1 MFIINDTKRELQ
13 ELINGTLSVNR
24 PFYDLETLKDTK
36 YTLYAYV
43 EIQDDKLYVKFGEA
57 KKQSIY
63 ARYHRGTATKAN
75 DRMVGI
81 WESNYGDKEI
91 HRKLKARAKNNRG
104 YTPAAKEILNTEEA
118 YYVEDARGLQN
129 LLADI
134 SEYAGSKS
142 VSIRRVRPDYP
153 DVIELVKSVI
163 DMKKEKYIM
172 DLCTRYGK
180 TGFFC
185 ALWKAIN
192 ELFGIRINVLASYV
206 GTVKTSYSEEIN
218 TLEQNENCLFVDSDD
233 TRDDTL
239 DTIKSWLADPKHYIC
254 YYVALTG
261 DEDTCFERRI
271 DLLDS
276 LKDYDKSLV
285 IEEADYGAGCDK
297 QIKKIR
303 HLYNAGSNNFK
314 MFFATTGTKAEKCE
328 RIFEPEVVIKRDYIL
343 DILNKRPNAVGINW
357 YCLNNSEMVK
367 VFNYNTVEMENFTD
381 MFTLDNGKLRGE
393 LWFRDTLKFLFN
405 KELPVINKET
415 RKYRNHNLINDSMS
429 MIFTPANNEAQQ
441 VFKKLIEE
449 VCPGYWVRIINGDE
463 MTNATA
469 EKEIKDAIRDQG
481 IRGILIASS
490 MANRSFSIPQI
501 KNVLLMCNACMPDQK
516 IARGLTPWAEQ
527 KDMRCNIIDFR
538 LAYEQSK
545 LSDYLSNIA
554 VDSLSTTATHTS
566 IDQLLEE
573 IRASEKLSFYE
584 YFSSGVNPI
593 REMTTDELRIQMH
606 SRPFHVARAL
616 KLLMVDI
623 NTIDLPD
630 IRFNVKE
637 KLDFNDLAN
646 SNIKG
651 DADRKIQINR
661 RFKETTGKTKKE
673 LEQDQR
679 INYLAYL
686 LNHKDEFNSGK
697 YETNILE
704 NEFKN
709 NMSEAR
715 RQAIENTFNLDMKV
729 LSQIADL
736 LINNGIAIYN

>member
-1 MFIINDTKRELQ
+1 MFIINDTKKELC
-13 ELINGTLSVNR
+13 ESINGTVSVIKS
-24 PFYDLETLKDTK
+24 FYDLEALKDSR

-43 EIQDDKLYVKFGEA
+43 EITDDNLYVKFGEA
-57 KKQSIY
+57 KKQTIY

-75 DRMVGI
+75 DRMIGI
-81 WESNYGDKEI
+81 WESNKGDKEI
-91 HRKLKARAKNNRG
+91 HSKLKIRSKNNRG
-104 YTPAAKEILNTEEA
+104 YYPADKTIINTEEA
-118 YYVEDARGLQN
+118 YYVEDVRGLNN
-129 LLADI
+129 LLNDI
-134 SEYAGSKS
+134 SEYAGSTTASTRKH
-142 VSIRRVRPDYP
+142 RTDYP
-153 DVIELVKSVI
+153 DVTELIQSVVA
-163 DMKKEKYIM
+163 MKKEKYIM

-185 ALWKAIN
+185 GLWKAIN
-192 ELFGIRINVLASYV
+192 DLDIRINVLSSYV
-206 GTVKTSYSEEIN
+206 GTVKTSYSEELN
-218 TLEQNENCLFVDSDD
+218 TLVQNENCMFVDSDD
-233 TRDDTL
+233 IREDTL
-239 DTIKSWLADPKHYIC
+239 DTIKAWLVDPTHYVC

-271 DLLDS
+271 GLLDS
-276 LKDYDKSLV
+276 LKGYNKSLV
-285 IEEADYGAGCDK
+285 IEEADFGAGCDK

-303 HLYNAGSNNFK
+303 HLYTTSSNNFK

-367 VFNYNTVEMENFTD
+367 VFNYASAEMENFTD

-393 LWFRDTLKFLFN
+393 LWFRDTFKFLFN

-415 RKYRNHNLINDSMS
+415 RKYRNHSLINDAVS

-441 VFKKLIEE
+441 VLKVLLEE
-449 VCPGYWVRIINGDE
+449 CCPGYWVRVINGDE

-469 EKEIKDAIRDQG
+469 EKEVKGAIRDQG
-481 IRGILIASS
+481 TRGILIASS

-516 IARGLTPWAEQ
+516 IARGLTPWAEH
-527 KDMRCNIIDFR
+527 KELRCNVIDFR
-538 LAYEQSK
+538 LAYEQTK
-545 LSDYLSNIA
+545 LSCYLSNIA
-554 VDSLSTTATHTS
+554 VDSLSNDATHTS

-573 IRASEKLSFYE
+573 ISASEKLSFYE

-593 REMTTDELRIQMH
+593 REIASDELRIQMH

-616 KLLMVDI
+616 KLLMVDL

-630 IRFNVKE
+630 ARFTIKE
-637 KLDFNDLAN
+637 QLDFNDLAS

-651 DADRKIQINR
+651 DADKKIYIN
-661 RFKETTGKTKKE
+661 KSIKTTTGKSKKE

-704 NEFKN
+704 NEFRN

-715 RQAIENTFNLDMKV
+715 RLAIENAFNIDMTV
-729 LSQIADL
+729 LTQIADL

>member
-13 ELINGTLSVNR
+13 IKDDKGVVTVIK
-24 PFYDLETLKDTK
+24 PFLNTETLKDPD
-36 YTLYAYV
+36 YNLYAYADTSD
-43 EIQDDKLYVKFGEA
+43 EKLYVKMGGA
-57 KKQSIY
+57 NHTVY
-63 ARYHRGTATKAN
+63 ARYSTVTGSKAT
-75 DRMVGI
+75 DRMIGVWKSI
-81 WESNYGDKEI
+81 KWDKEI
-91 HRKLKARAKNNRG
+91 HSKLKIRSKNNRG
-104 YTPAAKEILNTEEA
+104 YYPATKDALNTEEA

-129 LLADI
+129 LLDDI
-134 SEYAGSKS
+134 SEYAEAPT
-142 VSIRRVRPDYP
+142 VSTRRTRPDYP
-153 DVIELVKSVI
+153 DVAELIKSVV

-185 ALWKAIN
+185 GLWKAIN
-192 ELFGIRINVLASYV
+192 DLDIRVNILSSYV
-206 GTVKTSYSEEIN
+206 GTVKTSYSEELN
-218 TLEQNENCLFVDSDD
+218 TLVQNENCLFVDSDD
-233 TRDDTL
+233 IRDDTL
-239 DTIKSWLADPKHYIC
+239 DTIKSWLVDPKHYIC

-271 DLLDS
+271 ELLDS
-276 LKDYDKSLV
+276 LKGYNKSLV

-303 HLYNAGSNNFK
+303 HLYNTGSNNFK

-449 VCPGYWVRIINGDE
+449 VCPGYWVRVINGDE

-481 IRGILIASS
+481 TRGILIASS

-527 KDMRCNIIDFR
+527 KDMRCNVIDFR

-630 IRFNVKE
+630 VRFTVKE

-736 LINNGIAIYN
+736 LITNGIAIYN